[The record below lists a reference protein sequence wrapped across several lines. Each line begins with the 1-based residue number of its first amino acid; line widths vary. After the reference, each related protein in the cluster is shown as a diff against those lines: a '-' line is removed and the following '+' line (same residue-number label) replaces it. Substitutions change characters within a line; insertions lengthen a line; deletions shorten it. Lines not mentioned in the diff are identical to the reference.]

1 MSLVVSAARALN
13 PGHWRSQRGLTRAAF
28 PLQRSTSF
36 LCSDGVLYRAKASHT
51 SEREKP
57 TSFLSS
63 DRVEYKVRASHTSE
77 RERARTVAAFYN
89 QPAIEAA
96 AQKKTVRLT
105 PSAIL
110 YHGRTDDEATT
121 LKSAQYLQRELPVRI
136 AKRIIGFRSL
146 PFIVGCNPIILGVH
160 EMYIRAFNILNNF
173 PPVRTREDE
182 VNFSRKLGELLDDHK
197 DVVTQLAAG
206 FRECRRHIENEELVA
221 RFLDKS
227 LTSRLGIRMLAMH
240 HLALRE
246 NKPNYVGI
254 INVGMKLKEV
264 IERSCQFVSRVA
276 VHKYGRVPQLKLSG
290 HVNAIFPY
298 IELPLDYI
306 LPEILK
312 NAVRA
317 TIESHSEFEMMQ
329 LPPIHITIASNEI
342 DFIIRIGDRGGGIPH
357 HLLARAL
364 EYNFTTANADSAPEA
379 GQQEGA
385 LSNMIEA
392 VNPNPAGGPMHG
404 FGFGLPT
411 SRAYAEYMG
420 GNLEIQAMQGIGTD
434 VYLRL
439 KHINSQGASFRI

>member
-1 MSLVVSAARALN
+1 MAPVVSVVRNAPMVCLVR
-13 PGHWRSQRGLTRAAF
+13 GVRSGCSWRDHR
-28 PLQRSTSF
+28 
-36 LCSDGVLYRAKASHT
+36 KACVAYS
-51 SEREKP
+51 S
-57 TSFLSS
+57 SFLSS
-63 DRVEYKVRASHTSE
+63 DRVEYRARATHSSE
-77 RERARTVAAFYN
+77 RERAKTVAAYYN

-96 AQKKTVRLT
+96 AQKKSVRLT

-110 YHGRTDDEATT
+110 YHGRTDDETTT
-121 LKSAQYLQRELPVRI
+121 LKSALYLQKELPVRI
-136 AKRIIGFRSL
+136 AKRVLAFRSL

-160 EMYIRAFNILNNF
+160 ELYIRAFNILNNF
-173 PPVRTREDE
+173 APITSRDDE
-182 VNFSRKLGELLDDHK
+182 INYSRKLGELLDDHK

-206 FRECRRHIENEELVA
+206 FRECRRHIKNEDLVA
-221 RFLDKS
+221 QFLDRT
-227 LTSRLGIRMLAMH
+227 LTSRLGIRMLAQH

-264 IERSCQFVSRVA
+264 IERSCQFVSRVSS
-276 VHKYGRVPQLKLSG
+276 HKYGRVPLLKLSG
-290 HVNAIFPY
+290 HVNAVFPY

-317 TIESHSEFEMMQ
+317 TIENHSEFEMLH

-342 DFIIRIGDRGGGIPH
+342 DFIIRISDRGGGIPH
-357 HLLARAL
+357 HLTARAL
-364 EYNFTTANADSAPEA
+364 DYNFTTANDTSNSEID
-379 GQQEGA
+379 QQEGVF
-385 LSNMIEA
+385 SNMMEA

-420 GNLEIQAMQGIGTD
+420 GSLEIQAMQGIGTD

-439 KHINSQGASFRI
+439 KHINSPGASFRI

>member
-1 MSLVVSAARALN
+1 MAVVVRCVPGGGVYWRGRRRAC
-13 PGHWRSQRGLTRAAF
+13 GLTLRTA
-28 PLQRSTSF
+28 
-36 LCSDGVLYRAKASHT
+36 
-51 SEREKP
+51 
-57 TSFLSS
+57 SFLSS
-63 DRVEYKVRASHTSE
+63 DRVEYRATHTSE
-77 RERARTVAAFYN
+77 RERARTVAAYYN

-96 AQKKTVRLT
+96 AQKKSVRLT

-121 LKSAQYLQRELPVRI
+121 IKSAQYLQKELPVRI
-136 AKRIIGFRSL
+136 AKRVLAFRSL

-160 EMYIRAFNILNNF
+160 ELYIRAFNILNNYA
-173 PPVRTREDE
+173 PITSRDDE
-182 VNFSRKLGELLDDHK
+182 INYSRKLGELLDDHK

-206 FRECRRHIENEELVA
+206 FRECRRHFQDEQLVA
-221 RFLDKS
+221 RFLDKT
-227 LTSRLGIRMLAMH
+227 LTSRLGIRMLAQH

-254 INVGMKLKEV
+254 INVAMKLKEV
-264 IERSCQFVSRVA
+264 IERSCQFVTRVA
-276 VHKYGRVPQLKLSG
+276 SHKYGRVPQLKLSG
-290 HVNAIFPY
+290 HVNAVFPY

-317 TIESHSEFEMMQ
+317 TIENHSEFEMIH

-342 DFIIRIGDRGGGIPH
+342 DFIIRISDRGGGIPH
-357 HLLARAL
+357 HLKVRAL
-364 EYNFTTANADSAPEA
+364 DYNFTTANSSSYSESE
-379 GQQEGA
+379 QQEG
-385 LSNMIEA
+385 LFSNMIEA

-420 GNLEIQAMQGIGTD
+420 GSLEIQAMQGIGTD

-439 KHINSQGASFRI
+439 KHINSPGASFRI

>member
-1 MSLVVSAARALN
+1 MYVLPRVASFGAQ
-13 PGHWRSQRGLTRAAF
+13 GRGATS
-28 PLQRSTSF
+28 LQRT
-36 LCSDGVLYRAKASHT
+36 
-51 SEREKP
+51 

-63 DRVEYKVRASHTSE
+63 NRVEYRPSTTTSE
-77 RERARTVAAFYN
+77 RERAKSVAAFYN
-89 QPAIEAA
+89 QPAVEAA
-96 AQKKTVRLT
+96 AQKRTVRLT

-121 LKSAQYLQRELPVRI
+121 LKSAQYLQKELPVRI
-136 AKRIIGFRSL
+136 AKRIIAFRDL

-160 EMYIRAFNILNNF
+160 ELYLRAFNILNSYD
-173 PPVRTREDE
+173 PIKTREQE
-182 VNFSRKLGELLDDHK
+182 VNYSRKLKELLEDHQ

-206 FRECRRHIENEELVA
+206 FRECRRHIHNEELVA
-221 RFLDKS
+221 RFLDKT
-227 LTSRLGIRMLAMH
+227 LTSRLGIRMLAQH
-240 HLALRE
+240 HLSLRE
-246 NKPNYVGI
+246 SKSNYVGI

-276 VHKYGRVPQLKLSG
+276 EHKYGRIPQLKLSG
-290 HVNAIFPY
+290 HVNAVFPY

-317 TIESHSEFEMMQ
+317 TVESHSEFEMMR

-342 DFIIRIGDRGGGIPH
+342 DFIIRISDRGGGIPH
-357 HLLARAL
+357 HLMDRAL
-364 EYNFTTANADSAPEA
+364 EYNFTTANEENSDST
-379 GQQEGA
+379 QLEGHVF
-385 LSNMIEA
+385 SDMMEA

-420 GNLEIQAMQGIGTD
+420 GSLDIQAMQGIGTD

-439 KHINSQGASFRI
+439 KHINSPSAPFRI